1 MPPRMGAWQPGRLRY
16 GAATNLIDRS
26 TVCAGWSPGPKVRGI
41 IARGGAAIQKDAPGV
56 HDLKVVRI
64 RALGGAD
71 PRADPRVRSR
81 PLAGWSLVRIPQC
94 LGHYAGVTFYRRRLS
109 KVPLTELSRRT
120 RSGSSRRSGTITLF
134 SRTHAPEPGGLPHAR
149 MPLLVPAAS
158 PATSRRMMTQLTFV
172 LLQLADVVTT
182 MTALGNGGHEQNPLV
197 ARFLV
202 IGTLQGLI
210 LSKVVLLAAA
220 AAALRFR
227 RFRAIRMANVVFG
240 VIVLWN
246 ISVIIRLAWRSH
258 SP

>member
-1 MPPRMGAWQPGRLRY
+1 MSSTPVFHLFFTGAGLGVRGGSGGAPSKRLLHRGAQPGSGVDS
-16 GAATNLIDRS
+16 GALVGRT
-26 TVCAGWSPGPKVRGI
+26 TG
-41 IARGGAAIQKDAPGV
+41 
-56 HDLKVVRI
+56 
-64 RALGGAD
+64 
-71 PRADPRVRSR
+71 VRSQR
-81 PLAGWSLVRIPQC
+81 WSLVRIPRC
-94 LGHYAGVTFYRRRLS
+94 LGHYSGVTFYRRRPH
-109 KVPLTELSRRT
+109 VPPTELSRPT
-120 RSGSSRRSGTITLF
+120 RSGSSRRSGTIAFF
-134 SRTHAPEPGGLPHAR
+134 SRTHAPQPGGLPHAR
-149 MPLLVPAAS
+149 MPLLIPAAS
-158 PATSRRMMTQLTFV
+158 PATSRTMMTQLTFV

-182 MTALGNGGHEQNPLV
+182 MLALGSGGHEQNPLV
-197 ARFLV
+197 ARFMV